1 LQVTD
6 TQAELEGGDILETRI
21 ESEFRHLKP
30 MLCNEFE
37 DRLTDYLDG
46 ALEVEAHKN
55 FAEHAMR
62 CPVCH
67 DLLSEVKNT
76 LVACS
81 ASEAPPATVGL
92 EARILLKT
100 IPQASLTCAEF
111 EEYLTDY
118 LDGFLLAPLYHRW
131 ERHAALCDSCSELP
145 GDVVRA
151 IGACYTYKQ
160 DEVPVPAGLEARILQ
175 STIGNVLPQQV
186 RAPFA
191 SRLVEWLRG
200 ALDPIVS
207 PQLASVATMLLVS
220 IFVLTNTVSTDGSVG
235 GIYHASL
242 QLAQKTAGNAT
253 RSSALPNGVKKLEG
267 SVDELIGGEK
277 APEQSSETNKNQNST
292 NENSGSSN
300 QQNKQ
305 KNTGS
310 KNR

>member
-1 LQVTD
+1 
-6 TQAELEGGDILETRI
+6 
-21 ESEFRHLKP
+21 
-30 MLCNEFE
+30 MLCHEFE

-46 ALEVEAHKN
+46 GLDVETHKN
-55 FAEHAMR
+55 FAAHAMR

-76 LVACS
+76 LVACA
-81 ASEAPPATVGL
+81 ASEAPPASAGL

-100 IPQASLTCAEF
+100 IPEASLTCAEF
-111 EEYLTDY
+111 EAHLTDY

-145 GDVVRA
+145 GAVVRA

-160 DEVPVPAGLEARILQ
+160 DEMPVPAGLEARILQ

-186 RAPFA
+186 RAPVT

-242 QLAQKTAGNAT
+242 QLAQRTADNASK
-253 RSSALPNGVKKLEG
+253 SSAL
-267 SVDELIGGEK
+267 LIGGDKGPEK
-277 APEQSSETNKNQNST
+277 GGDSNKNQNQ
-292 NENSGSSN
+292 GN
-300 QQNKQ
+300 Q
-305 KNTGS
+305 NTGS
-310 KNR
+310 QNTQSKQKDNHSQQNNR

>member
-1 LQVTD
+1 
-6 TQAELEGGDILETRI
+6 
-21 ESEFRHLKP
+21 
-30 MLCNEFE
+30 MLCHEFE

-46 ALEVEAHKN
+46 VLDVETHKN
-55 FAEHAMR
+55 FAAHAMR

-81 ASEAPPATVGL
+81 ASEAPPASVGL

-100 IPQASLTCAEF
+100 IPEASLTCAEF
-111 EEYLTDY
+111 EEHLTDY

-145 GDVVRA
+145 GAVVRA

-160 DEVPVPAGLEARILQ
+160 DELTVPAGLEARILQ
-175 STIGNVLPQQV
+175 STIGNVLPRQV
-186 RAPFA
+186 RAPLA

-242 QLAQKTAGNAT
+242 QLAQRTADNASK
-253 RSSALPNGVKKLEG
+253 SSALPNGMKKLEG
-267 SVDELIGGEK
+267 SVDDLIGTEK
-277 APEQSSETNKNQNST
+277 PAEKTSDSNKNQNQANQNT
-292 NENSGSSN
+292 GS
-300 QQNKQ
+300 QNTQSKQKDNGSKQ
-305 KNTGS
+305 KN
-310 KNR
+310 R

>member
-1 LQVTD
+1 
-6 TQAELEGGDILETRI
+6 
-21 ESEFRHLKP
+21 
-30 MLCNEFE
+30 MLCHEFE
-37 DRLTDYLDG
+37 DQLTDYLDG
-46 ALEVEAHKN
+46 ALEVEAHQN
-55 FAEHAMR
+55 FAEHALR

-81 ASEAPPATVGL
+81 ASEAPPASFGL

-100 IPQASLTCAEF
+100 IPEASLTCAQF

-131 ERHAALCDSCSELP
+131 ERHAALCESCSELP

-160 DEVPVPAGLEARILQ
+160 DEAPVPAGLEARILQ
-175 STIGNVLPQQV
+175 STIGNVLPEQV
-186 RAPFA
+186 RAPFT
-191 SRLVEWLRG
+191 SRLIEWLRG

-235 GIYHASL
+235 GIYHATV
-242 QLAQKTAGNAT
+242 QLAQRTADNASK
-253 RSSALPNGVKKLEG
+253 SSALPTGIKKLEG
-267 SVDELIGGEK
+267 SVDDLIGGEK
-277 APEQSSETNKNQNST
+277 PEEKGSDNKNQSQSNQ
-292 NENSGSSN
+292 NSGS
-300 QQNKQ
+300 QNTSGKQ
-305 KNTGS
+305 KDNS
-310 KNR
+310 SQQKNR

>member
-1 LQVTD
+1 
-6 TQAELEGGDILETRI
+6 
-21 ESEFRHLKP
+21 

-46 ALEVEAHKN
+46 ALDVEAHKN

-81 ASEAPPATVGL
+81 ASEAPPASVGL

-100 IPQASLTCAEF
+100 VPEASLTCSEF
-111 EEYLTDY
+111 EEHLTDY

-131 ERHAALCDSCSELP
+131 ERHAALCNSCSELP

-186 RAPFA
+186 RAPFT

-242 QLAQKTAGNAT
+242 QLAQRTADNASK
-253 RSSALPNGVKKLEG
+253 SSALPNAVKKLED
-267 SVDELIGGEK
+267 SVDDQMGGQK
-277 APEQSSETNKNQNST
+277 LQDQNNETNKNQSSSS
-292 NENSGSSN
+292 ENSGSPN

-305 KNTGS
+305 KNSGS

>member
-1 LQVTD
+1 
-6 TQAELEGGDILETRI
+6 
-21 ESEFRHLKP
+21 

-37 DRLTDYLDG
+37 DQLTDYLDG
-46 ALEVEAHKN
+46 TLSGEAHKN

-67 DLLSEVKNT
+67 DLLGEVKNT

-81 ASEAPPATVGL
+81 ASEAPPAGIGM

-100 IPQASLTCAEF
+100 MPEAALICAEF
-111 EEYLTDY
+111 EDYLTDY
-118 LDGFLLAPLYHRW
+118 LDGVLIAPLYHRW
-131 ERHAALCDSCSELP
+131 ERHAALCESCSELP

-160 DEVPVPAGLEARILQ
+160 DELAVPAGLEARILQ

-186 RAPFA
+186 RAPFT

-207 PQLASVATMLLVS
+207 PQLATVATMLLVAV
-220 IFVLTNTVSTDGSVG
+220 FVLTNTVSTDGSVG

-242 QLAQKTAGNAT
+242 QLAERTADNAT
-253 RSSALPNGVKKLEG
+253 RSKVPAEVKQLADDLMNGNNDSG
-267 SVDELIGGEK
+267 K
-277 APEQSSETNKNQNST
+277 AGATNKNQN
-292 NENSGSSN
+292 
-300 QQNKQ
+300 
-305 KNTGS
+305 
-310 KNR
+310 